1 MVGVLPSTNDQP
13 FDAHNPLAAQL
24 RGLLEE
30 KDRLTSNQPTCSV
43 PPQIDTATVRPYLSR
58 IEKVLAKGQAVEVKK
73 LLKTCVEEIVL
84 EPEECQVTINYTTPE
99 MSSPEL
105 SLSLVAG
112 AGFEPA
118 TFGL

>member
-1 MVGVLPSTNDQP
+1 MATDIANER
-13 FDAHNPLAAQL
+13 L
-24 RGLLEE
+24 RGLLKE
-30 KDRLTSNQPTCSV
+30 KDRLSSRQPARSA
-43 PPQIDTATVRPYLSR
+43 PPQIDTAAIRPYLSR